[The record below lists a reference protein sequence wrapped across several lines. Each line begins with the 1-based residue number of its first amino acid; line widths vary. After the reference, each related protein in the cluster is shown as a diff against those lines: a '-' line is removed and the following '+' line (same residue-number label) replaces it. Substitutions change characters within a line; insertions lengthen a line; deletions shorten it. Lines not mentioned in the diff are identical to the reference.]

1 MKIITRPAELNGE
14 PQIESIAPKGD
25 VLLFDIETTGLK
37 KGTSQVY
44 LIGCAYYEQESWM
57 IRQYLTESAMDER
70 EVLEAFFDF
79 SRQFKVLVHFNG
91 DGFDIPFLDSKQE
104 FYDLGFSFDDFDSF
118 DIYRKAK
125 TLRKL
130 LCMSSMGL
138 TAIER
143 FLQIEREDQMNGG
156 LLIPY
161 YYTYERT
168 GDPEA
173 ERLLLLHNFDDLQ
186 GMLKILD
193 ILKYLEIPDGYFH
206 FENMETA
213 AGYAILNY
221 HLDEE
226 LPVSFE
232 KRIEKP
238 EIVICADGSLLQISI
253 KLYEGIAKYPLTDVE
268 NYYYLPEED
277 RVIHKDVAQ
286 YVEKQYRKKATK
298 KNCFLKKE
306 GQFLPQN
313 QPLFD
318 PAYYIDGDKKR
329 SYFDI
334 AEIKEGPEVFRQYAL
349 DIINS

>member
-1 MKIITRPAELNGE
+1 MKIITKPAELNGE

-44 LIGCAYYEQESWM
+44 LIGCAYYEQDSWM
-57 IRQYLTESAMDER
+57 IRQYLTESALDER

-79 SRQFKVLVHFNG
+79 SRHFKVLVHFNG

-104 FYDLGFSFDDFDSF
+104 FYSLGFSFADFESF

-125 TLRKL
+125 PLKKL
-130 LCMSSMGL
+130 LCMSRMGQ
-138 TAIER
+138 TSIER
-143 FLQIEREDQMNGG
+143 FLQIERDDQMNGG

-161 YYTYERT
+161 YFTYERT
-168 GDPEA
+168 GDEEA
-173 ERLLLLHNFDDLQ
+173 ERLLLLHNYDDLQ
-186 GMLKILD
+186 GMLKILE
-193 ILKYLEIPDGYFH
+193 ILKYLEIPDGRFY
-206 FENMETA
+206 FENIETSS
-213 AGYAILNY
+213 GYAILNY
-221 HLDEE
+221 HLEE
-226 LPVSFE
+226 ALPVSFE
-232 KRIEKP
+232 KQIDRLGI
-238 EIVICADGSLLQISI
+238 IICADGSLLQISI
-253 KLYEGIAKYPLTDVE
+253 PLHEGIAKYPLPDIE

-286 YVEKQYRKKATK
+286 FVEKQYRKKATK
-298 KNCFLKKE
+298 KNCYLKKE

-313 QPLFD
+313 QPFFE
-318 PAYYIDGDKKR
+318 PAYYVDGDKKR

-334 AEIKEGPEVFRQYAL
+334 SEIPAEPELFRQYAL

>member
-1 MKIITRPAELNGE
+1 MKIITKHAELNGE

-37 KGTSQVY
+37 KGTTQVY

-57 IRQYLTESAMDER
+57 IRQYLSESALDER
-70 EVLEAFFDF
+70 DVLEAFFEF
-79 SRQFKVLVHFNG
+79 SRNFKVLVHFNG
-91 DGFDIPFLDSKQE
+91 DGFDIPYLDFKQE
-104 FYDLGFSFDDFDSF
+104 FYGLGFSFEDFESF
-118 DIYRKAK
+118 DIYRRAK

-130 LCMSSMGL
+130 LCMSSMGQ
-138 TAIER
+138 TSIEQ

-168 GDPEA
+168 GDEEA

-193 ILKYLEIPDGYFH
+193 ILKYLEIPEGDFI
-206 FENMETA
+206 FENMEIVS
-213 AGYAILNY
+213 GYAILNY
-221 HLDEE
+221 RLHQE

-232 KRIEKP
+232 KRTENP
-238 EIVICADGSLLQISI
+238 EIVICADGTLLQISI
-253 KLYEGIAKYPLTDVE
+253 KLFEGIAKYPLLDVE

-286 YVEKQYRKKATK
+286 FVEKQYRKKATK

-306 GQFLPQN
+306 GQFLPQMR
-313 QPLFD
+313 PLFD
-318 PAYYIDGDKKR
+318 PAYYVEGDKKR
-329 SYFDI
+329 SYFEI
-334 AEIKEGPEVFRQYAL
+334 SEVQAEPEYFRQYAL